1 VLFLTLPLLVSSQTS
16 LNKDSCCVPCST
28 LKHALLMKADFDFTK
43 SQLSIARDSVSILKR
58 ISNTQD
64 LDIKAKNSTI
74 MFYMQNESKY
84 DQLLLNKD
92 KEIDLFKKQLKKQKL
107 SKRVIIT
114 IGVASL
120 LFGVY
125 KTL

>member
-1 VLFLTLPLLVSSQTS
+1 
-16 LNKDSCCVPCST
+16 
-28 LKHALLMKADFDFTK
+28 MKADFDFTK

-58 ISNTQD
+58 IFNTQD

-74 MFYMQNESKY
+74 MLYMQNESKY

-92 KEIDLFKKQLKKQKL
+92 EEIDLFKNQLKKQKL

>member
-1 VLFLTLPLLVSSQTS
+1 
-16 LNKDSCCVPCST
+16 
-28 LKHALLMKADFDFTK
+28 MKTDFDYTK

-58 ISNTQD
+58 ISNTQS
-64 LDIKAKNSTI
+64 LDIKAKESTI
-74 MFYMQNESKY
+74 SLYMQNESKY

-92 KEIDLFKKQLKKQKL
+92 EEIDLFKKQFKKQKL

>member
-1 VLFLTLPLLVSSQTS
+1 
-16 LNKDSCCVPCST
+16 
-28 LKHALLMKADFDFTK
+28 MKTDFDYTK

-58 ISNTQD
+58 ISNTQS
-64 LDIKAKNSTI
+64 LDIKSKESTI
-74 MFYMQNESKY
+74 SLYMQNESKY

-92 KEIDLFKKQLKKQKL
+92 EEIDLFKKQFKKQKL

>member
-1 VLFLTLPLLVSSQTS
+1 MAGKKIF
-16 LNKDSCCVPCST
+16 
-28 LKHALLMKADFDFTK
+28 
-43 SQLSIARDSVSILKR
+43 
-58 ISNTQD
+58 NTQD

-74 MFYMQNESKY
+74 MLYMQNESKY

-92 KEIDLFKKQLKKQKL
+92 EEIDLFKNQLKKQKL

-114 IGVASL
+114 IGVISI

>member
-1 VLFLTLPLLVSSQTS
+1 
-16 LNKDSCCVPCST
+16 
-28 LKHALLMKADFDFTK
+28 MKADFDYTK

-64 LDIKAKNSTI
+64 LDIKVKESTI
-74 MFYMQNESKY
+74 SLYIQNESKY
-84 DQLLLNKD
+84 YQLLLNKD
-92 KEIDLFKKQLKKQKL
+92 EEIDLFKKQLKKQKL

>member
-1 VLFLTLPLLVSSQTS
+1 
-16 LNKDSCCVPCST
+16 
-28 LKHALLMKADFDFTK
+28 MKADFDFTK

-64 LDIKAKNSTI
+64 LDIKVKESTI
-74 MFYMQNESKY
+74 SLYIQNESKY
-84 DQLLLNKD
+84 YQLLLNKD
-92 KEIDLFKKQLKKQKL
+92 EEIDLFKKQLKKQKL
-107 SKRVIIT
+107 SKRIIIT

>member
-1 VLFLTLPLLVSSQTS
+1 
-16 LNKDSCCVPCST
+16 
-28 LKHALLMKADFDFTK
+28 MKADFDFTK

-92 KEIDLFKKQLKKQKL
+92 EEIDLFKKQLKKQKL

-114 IGVASL
+114 ISVASL

>member
-1 VLFLTLPLLVSSQTS
+1 
-16 LNKDSCCVPCST
+16 
-28 LKHALLMKADFDFTK
+28 MKADFDFTK

-58 ISNTQD
+58 ISTTQS
-64 LDIKAKNSTI
+64 LDIKVKESTI
-74 MFYMQNESKY
+74 SLYMQSESKY

-92 KEIDLFKKQLKKQKL
+92 EEINLFKKQLKKQKL

>member
-1 VLFLTLPLLVSSQTS
+1 
-16 LNKDSCCVPCST
+16 
-28 LKHALLMKADFDFTK
+28 MKADFDYTK

-74 MFYMQNESKY
+74 MLFMQNESKY

-92 KEIDLFKKQLKKQKL
+92 EEIDLFKKQLKKQKL

>member
-1 VLFLTLPLLVSSQTS
+1 
-16 LNKDSCCVPCST
+16 
-28 LKHALLMKADFDFTK
+28 MKADFDFTK

-74 MFYMQNESKY
+74 MLFMQNESKY

-92 KEIDLFKKQLKKQKL
+92 EEIDLFKKQLKKQKL

>member
-1 VLFLTLPLLVSSQTS
+1 
-16 LNKDSCCVPCST
+16 
-28 LKHALLMKADFDFTK
+28 MKADFDFTK

-58 ISNTQD
+58 ISNIQD

-74 MFYMQNESKY
+74 MLYMQNESKY

-92 KEIDLFKKQLKKQKL
+92 EEINLFKNQLKKQKL

>member
-1 VLFLTLPLLVSSQTS
+1 
-16 LNKDSCCVPCST
+16 
-28 LKHALLMKADFDFTK
+28 MKADFDYTK

-64 LDIKAKNSTI
+64 LDIKVKESTI
-74 MFYMQNESKY
+74 SLYIQNESKY
-84 DQLLLNKD
+84 YQLLLNKD
-92 KEIDLFKKQLKKQKL
+92 EEIDLFKKQLKKQKL

-125 KTL
+125 NTL

>member
-1 VLFLTLPLLVSSQTS
+1 
-16 LNKDSCCVPCST
+16 
-28 LKHALLMKADFDFTK
+28 MKADFDFTK

-58 ISNTQD
+58 ISNIQD

-74 MFYMQNESKY
+74 MLYMQNESKY
-84 DQLLLNKD
+84 DQLLLNKNE
-92 KEIDLFKKQLKKQKL
+92 EIDLFKKQLKKQKL

>member
-1 VLFLTLPLLVSSQTS
+1 
-16 LNKDSCCVPCST
+16 
-28 LKHALLMKADFDFTK
+28 MKADFDFTK

-74 MFYMQNESKY
+74 MLYMQNESRY
-84 DQLLLNKD
+84 DQLLLNKNE
-92 KEIDLFKKQLKKQKL
+92 EIDLFKKQLKKQKL

>member
-1 VLFLTLPLLVSSQTS
+1 
-16 LNKDSCCVPCST
+16 
-28 LKHALLMKADFDFTK
+28 MKADFDYTK
-43 SQLSIARDSVSILKR
+43 SQLSIARDSVYILKR

-64 LDIKAKNSTI
+64 LDIKVKESTI
-74 MFYMQNESKY
+74 SLYIQNESKY

-92 KEIDLFKKQLKKQKL
+92 EEIDLFKKQLKKQKL

>member
-1 VLFLTLPLLVSSQTS
+1 
-16 LNKDSCCVPCST
+16 
-28 LKHALLMKADFDFTK
+28 MKADFDFTK

-74 MFYMQNESKY
+74 MLYMQNESKY

-92 KEIDLFKKQLKKQKL
+92 EEIDLFKKQLKKQKL

-114 IGVASL
+114 IGVVSI

>member
-1 VLFLTLPLLVSSQTS
+1 
-16 LNKDSCCVPCST
+16 
-28 LKHALLMKADFDFTK
+28 MKADFDFTK

-64 LDIKAKNSTI
+64 LDIKLKNSTI

-92 KEIDLFKKQLKKQKL
+92 EEIDLFKKQLKKQKL

>member
-1 VLFLTLPLLVSSQTS
+1 
-16 LNKDSCCVPCST
+16 
-28 LKHALLMKADFDFTK
+28 MKADFDFTK

-64 LDIKAKNSTI
+64 LDIKSKNSTI

-92 KEIDLFKKQLKKQKL
+92 EEIDLFKKQLKKQKL

>member
-1 VLFLTLPLLVSSQTS
+1 
-16 LNKDSCCVPCST
+16 
-28 LKHALLMKADFDFTK
+28 MKADFDFTK

-74 MFYMQNESKY
+74 MLFMQNESKY

-92 KEIDLFKKQLKKQKL
+92 EEIDLFKKQLKKQKL

-120 LFGVY
+120 LFGAY

>member
-1 VLFLTLPLLVSSQTS
+1 
-16 LNKDSCCVPCST
+16 
-28 LKHALLMKADFDFTK
+28 MKADFDFTK

-58 ISNTQD
+58 ISNIQD

-74 MFYMQNESKY
+74 MLYMQNESRY
-84 DQLLLNKD
+84 DQLLLNKNE
-92 KEIDLFKKQLKKQKL
+92 EIDLFKKQLKKQKL

>member
-1 VLFLTLPLLVSSQTS
+1 
-16 LNKDSCCVPCST
+16 
-28 LKHALLMKADFDFTK
+28 MKADFDFTK

-74 MFYMQNESKY
+74 MLYMQNESKY

-92 KEIDLFKKQLKKQKL
+92 EEIDLFKNQLKKQKL

-114 IGVASL
+114 IGVVSL

>member
-1 VLFLTLPLLVSSQTS
+1 MVKTFCVNLVTKKLHEQVKILL
-16 LNKDSCCVPCST
+16 
-28 LKHALLMKADFDFTK
+28 
-43 SQLSIARDSVSILKR
+43 
-58 ISNTQD
+58 QD

-74 MFYMQNESKY
+74 MLYMQNESKY
-84 DQLLLNKD
+84 DQLLLNKNE
-92 KEIDLFKKQLKKQKL
+92 EIDLFKKQLKKQKL

-114 IGVASL
+114 IGVVSL

>member
-1 VLFLTLPLLVSSQTS
+1 
-16 LNKDSCCVPCST
+16 
-28 LKHALLMKADFDFTK
+28 MKADFDFTK
-43 SQLSIARDSVSILKR
+43 SQLSIARDSISILKR

-74 MFYMQNESKY
+74 SLYIQNESKY

-92 KEIDLFKKQLKKQKL
+92 TEIDLFKKQLRQEKL
-107 SKRVIIT
+107 SKRVLLT
-114 IGVASL
+114 ISVVTL

>member
-1 VLFLTLPLLVSSQTS
+1 
-16 LNKDSCCVPCST
+16 
-28 LKHALLMKADFDFTK
+28 MKADFDFTK
-43 SQLSIARDSVSILKR
+43 SQLSIARDSISILKR

-74 MFYMQNESKY
+74 MLYMQNESKY

-92 KEIDLFKKQLKKQKL
+92 EEIDLFKKQLKKQKL

-114 IGVASL
+114 ISVASL

>member
-1 VLFLTLPLLVSSQTS
+1 
-16 LNKDSCCVPCST
+16 
-28 LKHALLMKADFDFTK
+28 MKADFDFTK

-74 MFYMQNESKY
+74 ILYMQNESKY

-92 KEIDLFKKQLKKQKL
+92 EEIDLFKKQLKKQKL

>member
-1 VLFLTLPLLVSSQTS
+1 
-16 LNKDSCCVPCST
+16 
-28 LKHALLMKADFDFTK
+28 MKADFDFTK

-58 ISNTQD
+58 IFNTQD
-64 LDIKAKNSTI
+64 LDIKAKNSII
-74 MFYMQNESKY
+74 MRYMQNESKY
-84 DQLLLNKD
+84 DQLILNKD
-92 KEIDLFKKQLKKQKL
+92 EEINLFKKQLKKQKL

>member
-1 VLFLTLPLLVSSQTS
+1 
-16 LNKDSCCVPCST
+16 
-28 LKHALLMKADFDFTK
+28 MKADFDFTK

-64 LDIKAKNSTI
+64 LDIKSKNSTI
-74 MFYMQNESKY
+74 MLYMQNESKY

-92 KEIDLFKKQLKKQKL
+92 EEINLFKKQLKKQKL

>member
-1 VLFLTLPLLVSSQTS
+1 
-16 LNKDSCCVPCST
+16 
-28 LKHALLMKADFDFTK
+28 MKADFDYTK

-58 ISNTQD
+58 ISTTQS
-64 LDIKAKNSTI
+64 LDIKVKESTI
-74 MFYMQNESKY
+74 SLYMQSESKY

-92 KEIDLFKKQLKKQKL
+92 EEIDLFKKQLKKQKL

>member
-1 VLFLTLPLLVSSQTS
+1 
-16 LNKDSCCVPCST
+16 
-28 LKHALLMKADFDFTK
+28 MKADFDFTK

-74 MFYMQNESKY
+74 MLYMQNESKY

-92 KEIDLFKKQLKKQKL
+92 EEIDLFKNQLKKQKL

>member
-1 VLFLTLPLLVSSQTS
+1 
-16 LNKDSCCVPCST
+16 
-28 LKHALLMKADFDFTK
+28 MKADFDFTK

-64 LDIKAKNSTI
+64 LDIKSKNSTI
-74 MFYMQNESKY
+74 MLYMQNESKY

-92 KEIDLFKKQLKKQKL
+92 EEIDLFKKQLKKQKL

>member
-1 VLFLTLPLLVSSQTS
+1 
-16 LNKDSCCVPCST
+16 
-28 LKHALLMKADFDFTK
+28 MKADFDFTK

-74 MFYMQNESKY
+74 MLYMQNESKY

-92 KEIDLFKKQLKKQKL
+92 EEIDLFKKQLKKQKL

>member
-1 VLFLTLPLLVSSQTS
+1 
-16 LNKDSCCVPCST
+16 
-28 LKHALLMKADFDFTK
+28 MKADFDFTK

-74 MFYMQNESKY
+74 MLYIQNESKY

-92 KEIDLFKKQLKKQKL
+92 EEIDLFKNQLKKQKL

-114 IGVASL
+114 IGVVSI

>member
-1 VLFLTLPLLVSSQTS
+1 
-16 LNKDSCCVPCST
+16 
-28 LKHALLMKADFDFTK
+28 MKADFDFTK

-74 MFYMQNESKY
+74 MLYMQNESKY

-92 KEIDLFKKQLKKQKL
+92 EEIDLFKKQLKKQKL

-114 IGVASL
+114 IGVA
-120 LFGVY
+120 
-125 KTL
+125 

>member
-1 VLFLTLPLLVSSQTS
+1 
-16 LNKDSCCVPCST
+16 
-28 LKHALLMKADFDFTK
+28 MKADFDFTK

-58 ISNTQD
+58 IFNTQD

-74 MFYMQNESKY
+74 MLYMQNESKY

-92 KEIDLFKKQLKKQKL
+92 EEIDLFKKQLKKQKL

>member
-1 VLFLTLPLLVSSQTS
+1 
-16 LNKDSCCVPCST
+16 
-28 LKHALLMKADFDFTK
+28 MKADFDFTK

-58 ISNTQD
+58 ISNTQS
-64 LDIKAKNSTI
+64 LDIKVKESTI
-74 MFYMQNESKY
+74 SLYMQNESKY

-92 KEIDLFKKQLKKQKL
+92 EEINLFKKQLKKQKL

>member
-1 VLFLTLPLLVSSQTS
+1 
-16 LNKDSCCVPCST
+16 
-28 LKHALLMKADFDFTK
+28 MKADFDYTK

-58 ISNTQD
+58 ISTTQS
-64 LDIKAKNSTI
+64 LDIKVKESTI
-74 MFYMQNESKY
+74 SLYMQSESKY

-92 KEIDLFKKQLKKQKL
+92 EEINLFKKQLKKQKL